1 MHEVVLIIH
10 TTASLCSQNALKNQM
25 TDHTKGRKVNENV
38 KDRWQWVESRFRLYG
53 YN

>member
-10 TTASLCSQNALKNQM
+10 TTASSCSRTALKNQM
-25 TDHTKGRKVNENV
+25 TDHAKGRKVNIRMLKTVDN
-38 KDRWQWVESRFRLYG
+38 ESNQDSGYG